1 MLDEQRGIV
10 IYQKGRRGKG
20 MKNDINIII
29 PAKGDGKK
37 QFWLTVIADIISGGV
52 VALIVWLISKY
63 LG

>member
-1 MLDEQRGIV
+1 
-10 IYQKGRRGKG
+10 

-37 QFWLTVIADIISGGV
+37 QFWLTIIADIISGGV